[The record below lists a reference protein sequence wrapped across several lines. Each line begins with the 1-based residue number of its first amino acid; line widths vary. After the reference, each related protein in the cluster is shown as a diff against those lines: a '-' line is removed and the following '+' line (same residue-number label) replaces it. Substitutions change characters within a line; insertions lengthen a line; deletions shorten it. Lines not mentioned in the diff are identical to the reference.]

1 MHAFTRR
8 SFYTQIVFQR
18 ITEALTQ
25 RSPYITQRI
34 FLHTEAFTHRQLPTE
49 AFMRSFYA
57 QELLH
62 TNAFTHRS
70 LYTRRLLHTGALSQ
84 TSLTQS
90 SFYTLQN
97 RKFTGFL
104 MFGHHVMRKG
114 YIWRSDAGQSF
125 CVKGLRLTLETRNL
139 HTFYLA

>member
-1 MHAFTRR
+1 MPLHTKAFTQRHFDIHAFTRR

-25 RSPYITQRI
+25 KSLDTENI
-34 FLHTEAFTHRQLPTE
+34 LHTKAFTHRKLSTEAFTQ
-49 AFMRSFYA
+49 RSFYA

-70 LYTRRLLHTGALSQ
+70 LYTRRLLHTEALTQRSLTQ
-84 TSLTQS
+84 RSLTQS
-90 SFYTLQN
+90 SFCTLQN

-104 MFGHHVMRKG
+104 MFGHHVM
-114 YIWRSDAGQSF
+114 
-125 CVKGLRLTLETRNL
+125 
-139 HTFYLA
+139 